1 MNIHLHL
8 YNCNTYKM
16 YFGTKLRNSGF
27 TNRDRP
33 IHTEYTN
40 NPLSCFFSFF
50 FSVVAWKEPKRKKR
64 KKKKNREIIVED
76 KITSKKKG
84 GGEGREREI
93 VFYFFVYRGS
103 KLMSNFK
110 YT

>member
-50 FSVVAWKEPKRKKR
+50 FLLSHGKNQKEKNEKRKKTE
-64 KKKKNREIIVED
+64 K
-76 KITSKKKG
+76 
-84 GGEGREREI
+84 
-93 VFYFFVYRGS
+93 
-103 KLMSNFK
+103 
-110 YT
+110 